1 MTDGSA
7 RLTKLTSLPEFHVNC
22 LPGPVSNNCTWR
34 GHINSDRGDCLHRL
48 RGHGL
53 DSLLEFGFR
62 KLMFG
67 QRQRYRKFHSKSVTR
82 ARVCALDTLQAH
94 RDDEQCDGDS
104 ESLSHAPTSC
114 GPLQWRHAPRLPWYP
129 IRNGTLLIWGI
140 TRAVLPHRWWVPFY
154 PISAEARRHGC
165 VSSHRLGECL
175 PHIGRS
181 PLHSPRR

>member
-34 GHINSDRGDCLHRL
+34 GHVNSDRGDCLHRL

-129 IRNGTLLIWGI
+129 IRNGTFCVTPSTWRQVHGPFF
-140 TRAVLPHRWWVPFY
+140 VLRQVHSHFLCY
-154 PISAEARRHGC
+154 AKYAKKMAR
-165 VSSHRLGECL
+165 L
-175 PHIGRS
+175 
-181 PLHSPRR
+181 